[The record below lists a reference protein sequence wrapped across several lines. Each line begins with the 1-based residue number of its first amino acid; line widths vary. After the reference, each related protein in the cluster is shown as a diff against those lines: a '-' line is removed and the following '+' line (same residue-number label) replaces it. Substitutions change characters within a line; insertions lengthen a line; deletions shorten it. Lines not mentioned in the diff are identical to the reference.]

1 MIIKFNG
8 SIDNHKRLVS
18 ELFLLVSFYTFQL
31 QPSGRQEG
39 ESNSFIIAKP

>member
-18 ELFLLVSFYTFQL
+18 EPFLLVSFYTFQL
-31 QPSGRQEG
+31 QPSERKEG
-39 ESNSFIIAKP
+39 ESYSFIISKP